1 MCTSQKN
8 GTQGAIDNVDLYS
21 EFICLHGTHIKKRSL
36 ETGYADSFRT
46 GPSIFGPGLVGLRNM
61 GNTCYMNSMLQCLSA
76 CEPLVKYMMKPDKM
90 KSEINLKN
98 ALGTGGEVA
107 DAFRRLISVVWSG
120 KASEVVPRDFKTC
133 FGVHNNK
140 FAEYVLF
147 FLRVFYTTSLEHQHH
162 RYMKQQDSMEMFS
175 ALMDN
180 LHEDLNRVTKK
191 PVTEPV
197 EDKSRPDDVV
207 AKEAWE
213 VYMRRNDSVVVDTFF
228 GQDKSQLWC
237 PDCEKDGK
245 SRRKFDPRL
254 AIHVNVPS
262 DSKMKLN
269 VYMFRLKSSTVMC
282 VEIPEKSKGKDLVDE
297 VSRQIG
303 VPISRLY
310 ACEVK
315 NGKTSKTLW
324 NPTVVI
330 DGHCV
335 SDDLSALSTTCVYE
349 IEEHDNSVLLEIV
362 TEFEG
367 IVGFRRNFT
376 FPFVLSCSSDVNDTK
391 RIQLVKQRLLFYRSE
406 NMPESP
412 NIRISFH
419 TLDTNKVCAEVMI
432 SISSDAF
439 FKSSFRES
447 LTKTVFGNTNKR
459 SKEAMLTLKQCLEST
474 FKKEQ
479 LGDKD
484 TWFCPDC
491 KNHVRAFKQMWI
503 WKLADTVVRC
513 VRARSARILIISLK
527 YYEQHCI
534 THSYECTFEYCEY
547 CLYYFTNIVKL
558 YTRIHH
564 EETLEHQRS
573 NTGTSLETFH
583 SNHGRFQC
591 TQQEKTYT
599 HSDSS

>member
-1 MCTSQKN
+1 MQ
-8 GTQGAIDNVDLYS
+8 
-21 EFICLHGTHIKKRSL
+21 
-36 ETGYADSFRT
+36 
-46 GPSIFGPGLVGLRNM
+46 
-61 GNTCYMNSMLQCLSA
+61 
-76 CEPLVKYMMKPDKM
+76 
-90 KSEINLKN
+90 
-98 ALGTGGEVA
+98 
-107 DAFRRLISVVWSG
+107 
-120 KASEVVPRDFKTC
+120 
-133 FGVHNNK
+133 
-140 FAEYVLF
+140 
-147 FLRVFYTTSLEHQHH
+147 
-162 RYMKQQDSMEMFS
+162 
-175 ALMDN
+175 
-180 LHEDLNRVTKK
+180 
-191 PVTEPV
+191 
-197 EDKSRPDDVV
+197 
-207 AKEAWE
+207 
-213 VYMRRNDSVVVDTFF
+213 RNDSVVVDTFF

-335 SDDLSALSTTCVYE
+335 SDDLSVLSSTTCVYE
-349 IEEHDNSVLLEIV
+349 IEEHSNSVLLEIV

-391 RIQLVKQRLLFYRSE
+391 RIHLVKQRLLFYRSE

-447 LTKTVFGNTNKR
+447 LTKSVVGNTNKR
-459 SKEAMLTLKQCLEST
+459 SKKAMLTLTQCLEST

-479 LGDKD
+479 LGDND

-503 WKLADTVVRC
+503 WKLADTVVRR
-513 VRARSARILIISLK
+513 VRARSARI
-527 YYEQHCI
+527 
-534 THSYECTFEYCEY
+534 
-547 CLYYFTNIVKL
+547 
-558 YTRIHH
+558 
-564 EETLEHQRS
+564 
-573 NTGTSLETFH
+573 
-583 SNHGRFQC
+583 
-591 TQQEKTYT
+591 
-599 HSDSS
+599 